1 MQRGDQRGMRIGMQ
15 PFTVQQTG
23 DLLFAQLR
31 EKRLPAPE
39 ACIGSLPPI
48 GADIRISWVHCT

>member
-1 MQRGDQRGMRIGMQ
+1 MRIGMQ

-31 EKRLPAPE
+31 EKRFPARRVHRQ
-39 ACIGSLPPI
+39 LPPI

>member
-1 MQRGDQRGMRIGMQ
+1 MRIGMQ